1 VAKKKA
7 QEPVIGV
14 EEAPPRSYELVMV
27 INPDY
32 ADEQIEERVDVVSRY
47 ITERGGEVTSVE
59 QWGKRKLAYPI
70 ERFTEGYYVLS
81 KFEFKP
87 SLCKDLES
95 SLQISEDVLRYLLI
109 RSGD

>member
-1 VAKKKA
+1 
-7 QEPVIGV
+7 
-14 EEAPPRSYELVMV
+14 M
-27 INPDY
+27 
-32 ADEQIEERVDVVSRY
+32 
-47 ITERGGEVTSVE
+47 E

-70 ERFTEGYYVLS
+70 ERFTEGHYVLS